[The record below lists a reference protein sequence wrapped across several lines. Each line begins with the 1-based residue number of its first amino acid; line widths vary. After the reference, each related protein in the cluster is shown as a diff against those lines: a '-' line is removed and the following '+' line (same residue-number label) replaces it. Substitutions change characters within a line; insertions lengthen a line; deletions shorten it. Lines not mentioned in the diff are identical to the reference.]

1 MRYLRT
7 ALRQLEQ
14 RCGALKMCQVIQ
26 GESQRDSGRARHWLS
41 ECRTPRRFFRCVCRV
56 SRALPQQ
63 NTSCPRHR
71 GHQRL
76 LS

>member
-41 ECRTPRRFFRCVCRV
+41 ECRTPRRFFAACVGSAGP
-56 SRALPQQ
+56 SRSR
-63 NTSCPRHR
+63 T
-71 GHQRL
+71 QRAPAT
-76 LS
+76 